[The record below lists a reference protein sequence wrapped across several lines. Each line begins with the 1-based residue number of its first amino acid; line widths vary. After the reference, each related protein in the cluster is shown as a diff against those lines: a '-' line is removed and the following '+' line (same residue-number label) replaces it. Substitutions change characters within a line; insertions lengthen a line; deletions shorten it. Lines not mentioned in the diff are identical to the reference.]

1 VQLYAEVAKKG
12 GPIALKEVS
21 LPLRGTRGG
30 SVKIFIG
37 AAPPPRN
44 SSGGGGGGGGGGG
57 MRTPGRSQRRSRR
70 GGSVTPRGG
79 AGDGDGEGAT
89 PPRAPPTGEESWGED
104 FEDSDSDSED
114 DGADDVSDD
123 DSDGEDDDDALLD
136 DSDQEEGDGSSSIK
150 KKKTKKK
157 KKKKKKDD
165 AALGRSASDL
175 ADGVGVRETSASVS
189 HLMQIAK
196 LQMLRTKE
204 IARHLGEQS
213 AAMRKAQVAKEDLAM
228 ERERR
233 QFELRRALIE
243 GAVFYCHTKRK
254 PGFEPGT
261 YRLWYNSAKRQMMWC
276 SGTKS
281 KGKSKLHQFVPVS
294 LIKECVVG
302 TSAFT
307 LGAQSENQQRK
318 SAASAGTVAEA
329 ILSKSPTATAMASA
343 QAVSNI
349 VARKIGNHDPLR
361 CFALVL
367 WRPESEVGLYKFNP
381 VYP

>member
-1 VQLYAEVAKKG
+1 
-12 GPIALKEVS
+12 
-21 LPLRGTRGG
+21 
-30 SVKIFIG
+30 
-37 AAPPPRN
+37 
-44 SSGGGGGGGGGGG
+44 
-57 MRTPGRSQRRSRR
+57 
-70 GGSVTPRGG
+70 
-79 AGDGDGEGAT
+79 
-89 PPRAPPTGEESWGED
+89 
-104 FEDSDSDSED
+104 
-114 DGADDVSDD
+114 
-123 DSDGEDDDDALLD
+123 
-136 DSDQEEGDGSSSIK
+136 
-150 KKKTKKK
+150 
-157 KKKKKKDD
+157 
-165 AALGRSASDL
+165 LGRSASDL